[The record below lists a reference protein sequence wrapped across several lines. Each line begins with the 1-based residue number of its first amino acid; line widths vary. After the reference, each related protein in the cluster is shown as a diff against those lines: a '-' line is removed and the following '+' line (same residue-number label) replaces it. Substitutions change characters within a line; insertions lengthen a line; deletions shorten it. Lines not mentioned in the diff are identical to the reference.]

1 MHTVNWEIEKGSS
14 YAIYNISFQKSVS
27 AVCRLSNLWATV
39 EVRSIEQK
47 QICDIDQKGIPQ
59 SGYLREIY

>member
-27 AVCRLSNLWATV
+27 AVCRLSNL
-39 EVRSIEQK
+39 
-47 QICDIDQKGIPQ
+47 
-59 SGYLREIY
+59 